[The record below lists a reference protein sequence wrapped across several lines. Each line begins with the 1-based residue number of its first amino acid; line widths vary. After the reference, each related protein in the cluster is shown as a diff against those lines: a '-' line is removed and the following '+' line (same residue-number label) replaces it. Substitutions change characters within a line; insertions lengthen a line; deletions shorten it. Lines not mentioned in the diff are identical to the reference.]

1 MLKLLTPPIK
11 TLTKRARDIR
21 RTLDS
26 HGLLTISRPGVLPE
40 AIPYQDPID
49 EVCEEAPPRHMRS
62 TTYAVAGMF
71 LSLLLL
77 AALVKIPIIVS
88 GAGRIATDTPLVVL
102 QPMDRA
108 IIREM
113 KVRPGDVV
121 KKGQLL
127 ATLDPTFAGAD
138 LAALSSEQRMLVAQ
152 IRRLEAELS
161 GVPYEPKNVLN
172 AEDQLQGSL
181 YSQRQSQYAAQL
193 RVFDEE
199 IRRRNANIRTTENQR
214 DAQAKQLV
222 IAKDVEGMRS
232 QMFDKQVGS
241 RLTFLQAQS
250 TRMSIEQEIE
260 GASNR
265 LVEQRHD
272 LQSKQAERQAF
283 VDQWRQ
289 QIMETLVSART
300 AADRIGGGV
309 MKAELLN
316 EMVAVTAP
324 DDGVVLEIAKR
335 SVGSIVRETEPVVTI
350 VPTNAALIAE
360 VMLNSS
366 DVGYASPGDKVVVK
380 VDTFNYNRH
389 GTLEGK
395 LLTISEESYSAS
407 GLSASTAP
415 LPRDGSGAYHKALV
429 QLVSTEL
436 ENLPEG
442 AHLIPGMTMIA
453 EINVGSRTVLGYF
466 LNPLTRGL
474 QESMREP

>member
-1 MLKLLTPPIK
+1 MLI
-11 TLTKRARDIR
+11 
-21 RTLDS
+21 
-26 HGLLTISRPGVLPE
+26 
-40 AIPYQDPID
+40 
-49 EVCEEAPPRHMRS
+49 
-62 TTYAVAGMF
+62 
-71 LSLLLL
+71 
-77 AALVKIPIIVS
+77 
-88 GAGRIATDTPLVVL
+88 
-102 QPMDRA
+102 
-108 IIREM
+108 
-113 KVRPGDVV
+113 
-121 KKGQLL
+121 
-127 ATLDPTFAGAD
+127 
-138 LAALSSEQRMLVAQ
+138 AQ

-181 YSQRQSQYAAQL
+181 YTQRQSQYAAQL

-289 QIMETLVSART
+289 QIMETLVTART
-300 AADRIGGGV
+300 SADRIGGGV
-309 MKAELLN
+309 LKAELLN

-335 SVGSIVRETEPVVTI
+335 SVGSILRETEPVVTI
-350 VPTNAALIAE
+350 VPSNAALIAE